1 MLPEP
6 REVKPKEVKP
16 KAVKPVV
23 GEDETCPE
31 CGKDKGPHKQ
41 LESSTYVVEHTL
53 ANVGKFAISVG
64 RRSSRP
70 KTTATPPSRRPMTW
84 PILPGSFR
92 WLTATATAESPSPVK
107 GVFRAAVEVVA
118 LVVVEAAI
126 NAAVNAVA
134 LVAVKAVVKVA
145 MVGVVGE
152 KPTQNK
158 RTGPKGPLLKRI
170 TIVIPRCRF
179 NATLTS
185 MA

>member
-118 LVVVEAAI
+118 LVVVEA
-126 NAAVNAVA
+126 
-134 LVAVKAVVKVA
+134 VVKVA

>member
-1 MLPEP
+1 VLPEP

-118 LVVVEAAI
+118 LVVVEA
-126 NAAVNAVA
+126 
-134 LVAVKAVVKVA
+134 VVKVA